1 MNVKKVRFYVLDV
14 GQGACNYVEIVD
26 KADKVIHNMLID
38 LGTNSKQTIAD
49 ANIKWLTDRIKAKGR
64 DNPRIDVLII
74 THGDTDH
81 YNLMLKL
88 LPALN
93 PASKDR
99 IGMVR
104 YGGVEW
110 RYKIGSTSLIKE
122 LKKYSD
128 DVEGLTASQSG
139 YKKLK
144 PKNKWEPIWPDKP
157 DDADP
162 KLQLLIA
169 NTPHPKDNT
178 IATTVKRPNAEAI
191 NSKSVVTAIEWDNHW
206 IVATGDATATTLEA
220 INTLLENEDTLPTT
234 FMMTLPH
241 HGSRKTTYDL
251 RRANN
256 VPGDAALQVVD
267 DLLGKFKP
275 KTVSISADE
284 KSHHHPSMLMIEQ
297 FSKYTDKK
305 EYYWKDPAA
314 GSDRHFLTAWIDKTL
329 TATGTVPAW
338 PPSFLYATTQT
349 KAPIFS
355 TLYFDT
361 VQYNGNKYGRYISPP
376 IPAIPSGGGPLA
388 KGIPRGRNFEF
399 IMDSTEINVDSTP
412 NVHPTSSRRVV
423 FPAIPPPVGSS
434 RAAPAAST
442 PRAAAKTGA
451 ELPVFLRAPAPTTSS
466 GTATHPVAAAPT
478 RLRSLK
484 VIL

>member
-1 MNVKKVRFYVLDV
+1 MAMDVKEVRFYVLDV
-14 GQGACNYVEIVD
+14 GQGACNYVEIID
-26 KADKVIHNMLID
+26 KAGKVINNMLID

-49 ANIKWLTDRIKAKGR
+49 ANIKWLTDKIKGR
-64 DNPRIDVLII
+64 ANPRIDVLII

-104 YGGVEW
+104 YGGVDW

-122 LKKYSD
+122 LKKYSY
-128 DVEGLTASQSG
+128 DVNGLSASESG
-139 YKKLK
+139 YDGAK
-144 PKNKWEPIWPDKP
+144 PKNKWTPIWPDKP

-178 IATTVKRPNAEAI
+178 IWTGVKRPNAEAI
-191 NSKSVVTAIEWDNHW
+191 NTKSVVTAIEWDNFW

-220 INTLLENEDTLPTT
+220 INTLLEDEDTLPKT

-251 RRANN
+251 RRAKDL
-256 VPGDAALQVVD
+256 PGNPALKVVD
-267 DLLGKFKP
+267 DLLEKFKP
-275 KTVSISADE
+275 RTVSISADE

-297 FSKYTDKK
+297 FSKYTDKT
-305 EYYWKDPAA
+305 EYFWKDPAA

-329 TATGTVPAW
+329 TATGTTPAW

-361 VQYNGNKYGRYISPP
+361 VQYNGKKYERYISPP
-376 IPAIPSGGGPLA
+376 NPAIPSGGGPLA

-399 IMDSTEINVDSTP
+399 RMDSTDINVYSTE
-412 NVHPTSSRRVV
+412 NVHATSSRR
-423 FPAIPPPVGSS
+423 A
-434 RAAPAAST
+434 
-442 PRAAAKTGA
+442 GA
-451 ELPVFLRAPAPTTSS
+451 ELPVFLRPPAFPTSS
-466 GTATHPVAAAPT
+466 GTATDPVAAIPT
-478 RLRSLK
+478 RLRLLK
-484 VIL
+484 VIP